1 MKKSILLLFLSLIH
15 ITFNAQIIE
24 KIYYFA
30 EPEIINIDNYY
41 QIKFHGSMQYAE
53 VGSPSLPY
61 QPVSLLLPMGYDA
74 ESVEIQFLDFKEIDG
89 RYMLYPHQQAVPYS
103 KIDKLKFE
111 KNDKIYSS
119 KDTYPSESHNDVST
133 HYLNGYS
140 FAFLKFTPVQ
150 YIPSEG
156 KIKYA
161 QRVKVSIKA
170 SAEREDH
177 SSMLWDNPSL
187 TQSVNN
193 LAQNPEMIS
202 SYKSRKSSLPNYDIL
217 VITAEDYLP
226 GFDEYV
232 EHYNSIG
239 YRTRV
244 ATLEN
249 IYAQVGGIDEQEQIR
264 NYIIDEY
271 QNNGIMMVILGGD
284 VNVVP
289 YRGLY
294 CMVSEDY
301 TDEGIPADMYYSC
314 LDGNWNDNGN
324 DFWGEWFESDL
335 LPEIGVARLSFANA
349 TEQHNMIHKTLSYQ
363 REPVLGEFH
372 DIVLGSEIMDDTPT
386 YGGDFLELIIGKCEE
401 HGYGTIGIPEDYNF
415 TRIYAEHD
423 NWSGENLAKAI
434 NMGAQYVHHAGHANS
449 DFVAGWYLKDITNDN
464 FKDVNGIDHNYTFFH
479 SHGCICGSFDVDCI
493 MERMIKIENFC
504 VAVSGNSRYGWYCP
518 GGWDGPAVH
527 LHRELV
533 DAQYTD
539 KLNNLAMSL
548 RESKIQT
555 APIVGNFDAT
565 RWNVYDLNVLGDGAA
580 PLWLDEPFMTNIECE
595 PYIMSGTE
603 SLKVTVTDE
612 SGKPMQGF
620 RCSYYSNDNKLV
632 GFAMTDK
639 DGNAELVFESALT
652 ESGYA
657 QLIVTGPN
665 AFPNTKELIVYHD
678 DTPFVIIDNFS
689 INDNDGQ
696 IDYSEN
702 HILNMSFKNVG
713 DNNANYVNATLT
725 CDKPEYI
732 NITTANASVGDVD
745 LNNVVDVENAF
756 AFTVCDSVPNNTK
769 VRFFVTCN
777 DGTNTWESKFDVN
790 IGAPEFEIVNPKG
803 MELNPGDV
811 ATLEFTIVNIGG
823 SDAKNIVY
831 SIFPPEE
838 IILDQTEFNLPSLAA
853 GEELTIE
860 LTLTVSEDALYG
872 YAYEMP
878 TAVYSGR
885 YITRD
890 SYAVAIGIV
899 TEDFETGDFSKF
911 DWETNSLTS
920 WNIVANEAYEGQ
932 YCAKSTGVGDN
943 SSSALKI
950 TIDVRVDSEIS
961 FYKKVSSELNYDFL
975 EFHIDDQ
982 VINGWSGEVDWS
994 LEKYSLNK
1002 GVHTLKWV
1010 YTKDVSYNSG
1020 QDCAWVDNII
1030 LPPVSVIVDVETVEE
1045 KNIEI
1050 YPNPSNGVFNVR
1062 LNDLNS
1068 VVTVYNTMGQ
1078 IVYQMSD
1085 MTNDIEIDLGD
1096 ITPAL
1101 YFINIK
1107 NSEIDHTEKI
1117 VIR

>member
-1 MKKSILLLFLSLIH
+1 M
-15 ITFNAQIIE
+15 
-24 KIYYFA
+24 
-30 EPEIINIDNYY
+30 
-41 QIKFHGSMQYAE
+41 
-53 VGSPSLPY
+53 
-61 QPVSLLLPMGYDA
+61 
-74 ESVEIQFLDFKEIDG
+74 
-89 RYMLYPHQQAVPYS
+89 
-103 KIDKLKFE
+103 
-111 KNDKIYSS
+111 
-119 KDTYPSESHNDVST
+119 
-133 HYLNGYS
+133 
-140 FAFLKFTPVQ
+140 
-150 YIPSEG
+150 
-156 KIKYA
+156 
-161 QRVKVSIKA
+161 
-170 SAEREDH
+170 
-177 SSMLWDNPSL
+177 
-187 TQSVNN
+187 
-193 LAQNPEMIS
+193 
-202 SYKSRKSSLPNYDIL
+202 
-217 VITAEDYLP
+217 
-226 GFDEYV
+226 
-232 EHYNSIG
+232 
-239 YRTRV
+239 
-244 ATLEN
+244 
-249 IYAQVGGIDEQEQIR
+249 
-264 NYIIDEY
+264 
-271 QNNGIMMVILGGD
+271 
-284 VNVVP
+284 
-289 YRGLY
+289 
-294 CMVSEDY
+294 
-301 TDEGIPADMYYSC
+301 
-314 LDGNWNDNGN
+314 
-324 DFWGEWFESDL
+324 
-335 LPEIGVARLSFANA
+335 
-349 TEQHNMIHKTLSYQ
+349 
-363 REPVLGEFH
+363 
-372 DIVLGSEIMDDTPT
+372 
-386 YGGDFLELIIGKCEE
+386 
-401 HGYGTIGIPEDYNF
+401 
-415 TRIYAEHD
+415 
-423 NWSGENLAKAI
+423 
-434 NMGAQYVHHAGHANS
+434 
-449 DFVAGWYLKDITNDN
+449 
-464 FKDVNGIDHNYTFFH
+464 
-479 SHGCICGSFDVDCI
+479 
-493 MERMIKIENFC
+493 
-504 VAVSGNSRYGWYCP
+504 
-518 GGWDGPAVH
+518 
-527 LHRELV
+527 
-533 DAQYTD
+533 
-539 KLNNLAMSL
+539 
-548 RESKIQT
+548 
-555 APIVGNFDAT
+555 
-565 RWNVYDLNVLGDGAA
+565 
-580 PLWLDEPFMTNIECE
+580 
-595 PYIMSGTE
+595 
-603 SLKVTVTDE
+603 TDE

-620 RCSYYSNDNKLV
+620 RCSYYSNDNKLA

-732 NITTANASVGDVD
+732 NITTANANVGDVD

-769 VRFFVTCN
+769 VRFFVTCK

-811 ATLEFTIVNIGG
+811 ATLEFTIVNRGG
-823 SDAKNIVY
+823 SDAKNMVY
-831 SIFPPEE
+831 SMFPPEE
-838 IILDQTEFNLPSLAA
+838 IILDQTEFNIPSLAA

-890 SYAVAIGIV
+890 SYAVAIGVV

-932 YCAKSTGVGDN
+932 YCAKSTGVGNN
-943 SSSALKI
+943 SSSVLKI
-950 TIDVRVDSEIS
+950 TIDVRADSEIS

-1002 GVHTLKWV
+1002 GMHTLKWV

-1020 QDCAWVDNII
+1020 QDCAWIDNII

-1050 YPNPSNGVFNVR
+1050 YPNPSNGIFNVR
-1062 LNDLNS
+1062 LDDLNS

-1107 NSEIDHTEKI
+1107 NSEVDITEKI